1 MHEREKA
8 KPKDDG
14 NESADCAR
22 LRMAL
27 RSKERQLRSL
37 QTELTELKQQ
47 HMQVQQQSEK
57 QQQEL
62 LKLAQRLEVLRKSKA
77 HFEAKAAR
85 TALALDA
92 AYADLRTEREEK
104 AFLLRLVYPHH
115 IEDNMKATNKT
126 HAQSPRE
133 EPLLEEP
140 LKNFSEID
148 PKEDATEQVTD
159 QLCSTQAIEGTKTES
174 DELCSIDECKSTTPP
189 CIFVCLSVDA
199 GC

>member
-1 MHEREKA
+1 MHERDKA
-8 KPKDDG
+8 KPKDDS
-14 NESADCAR
+14 NESADCSR

-27 RSKERQLRSL
+27 RSKEGYKEEEADTAGEQTNFLRTETSSCFLRYVRQ
-37 QTELTELKQQ
+37 
-47 HMQVQQQSEK
+47 
-57 QQQEL
+57 
-62 LKLAQRLEVLRKSKA
+62 
-77 HFEAKAAR
+77 
-85 TALALDA
+85 ALDA

-115 IEDNMKATNKT
+115 LEDNMKATDKT